1 MSRQL
6 IAAVLGLALLLAF
19 VVRVE
24 YHAGGGLGWAA
35 PGPAG
40 SRRSPRPDAGSG
52 GPGRRASLG
61 VTATRRARSGTP
73 E

>member
-19 VVRVE
+19 VVLVE
-24 YHAGGGLGWAA
+24 CAA

-40 SRRSPRPDAGSG
+40 IRRGPRPDAGSG

>member
-19 VVRVE
+19 VVLVE
-24 YHAGGGLGWAA
+24 YHAGVGMGCAA

-40 SRRSPRPDAGSG
+40 RPRRPRPPAGAG
-52 GPGRRASLG
+52 GPRRPAPHR